1 MSNEI
6 MKYSEFSKMT
16 LYPLRIE
23 NRWALFYR
31 AYQHIRY
38 GL

>member
-6 MKYSEFSKMT
+6 MQLEFSKMT

-31 AYQHIRY
+31 AYQHIRHE
-38 GL
+38 L